1 MKNWQPA
8 FTQQDVRVKD
18 DRCVYN
24 GFFKMHQL
32 QLQHARFDGEQ
43 ETVTREIFRR
53 GNAVAVL
60 LLDPQHEE
68 LVLIEQFRPGALA
81 APGGP
86 WLLELVAG
94 MIESDESAVAVA
106 ERETLEEAGLAVQYL
121 TPIMGYLPSP
131 GGMDEWIHLLYGFV
145 DASAAE
151 GLHGLA
157 DEGEDIRVLRLAVN
171 DVFELLDAGQL
182 NNGAIII
189 AVQWLKLNYPS
200 IRERGVGLIQRD
212 NEA

>member
-1 MKNWQPA
+1 MKHWQPA
-8 FTQQDVRVKD
+8 FTRQDVSVNE

-32 QLQHARFDGEQ
+32 QLMHARFDGGQ
-43 ETVTREIFRR
+43 ESVTREIFRR

-60 LLDPQHEE
+60 LLDPLREE

-94 MIESDESAVAVA
+94 MIETDETAEAVA
-106 ERETLEEAGLAVQYL
+106 ERETQEEAGLAVQHL

-145 DASAAE
+145 HANAAE

-157 DEGEDIRVLRLAVN
+157 DEGEDIRVLRLPVTA
-171 DVFELLDAGQL
+171 VFELLDAGQL

-200 IRERGVGLIQRD
+200 IRERGIELMQRD

>member
-1 MKNWQPA
+1 MKSWQPL
-8 FTQQDVRVKD
+8 FTRQDVTVIED
-18 DRCVYN
+18 HCVYN

-32 QLQHARFDGEQ
+32 QLQHSRFDGGQ

-60 LLDPQHEE
+60 LLDPLSEE

-94 MIESDESAVAVA
+94 MIESDESAIAVA
-106 ERETLEEAGLAVQYL
+106 ERETLEEAGLVVQHL
-121 TPIMGYLPSP
+121 TPVMGYLPSP

-145 DASAAE
+145 DASHAE

-157 DEGEDIRVLRLAVN
+157 DEGEDIRVLRLPVTA
-171 DVFELLDAGQL
+171 VFELLDAGRL
-182 NNGAIII
+182 NNAAIII
-189 AVQWLKLNYPS
+189 AVQWLKLNYPTM
-200 IRERGVGLIQRD
+200 RERGIGLMQSD

>member
-1 MKNWQPA
+1 MKSWQPA
-8 FTQQDVRVKD
+8 FTRKDVSVNED
-18 DRCVYN
+18 HCVYN
-24 GFFKMHQL
+24 GFFKMHKL
-32 QLQHARFDGEQ
+32 QLVHSRFEGGQ
-43 ETVTREIFRR
+43 VVVTREIFRR

-60 LLDPQHEE
+60 LLDPLREE

-94 MIESDESAVAVA
+94 MIESDETAKAVA
-106 ERETLEEAGLAVQYL
+106 ERETLEEAGLAVQHL
-121 TPIMGYLPSP
+121 TPVMGYLPSP

-151 GLHGLA
+151 GMHGLA
-157 DEGEDIRVLRLAVN
+157 DEGEDIRVLRLPVTA
-171 DVFELLDAGQL
+171 VFELLDAGQL

-200 IRERGVGLIQRD
+200 IRERGIGLMQRD